1 MVQYMARSRWL
12 MLRWLARKP
21 VTQTSSIQK
30 NLTVVA
36 ALARAAAVPGLVM
49 KSHPV
54 QSVE

>member
-1 MVQYMARSRWL
+1 MVQNMPMSRWL

-30 NLTVVA
+30 NFAVMA
-36 ALARAAAVPGLVM
+36 ASARAAAVPGLVM

-54 QSVE
+54 QSVG